1 MIISKREVKMAYPI
15 LDQNIGRTAVIN
27 HKIRIIDDSLINELE
42 RYSDSVQIYEV
53 IRCIDGV
60 LLFFDDHM
68 ERMEKSVAESNSA
81 DLNFKSTKPTDNKN
95 TETTDLKS
103 GNSNRANNEFA
114 GHFLLFDSN
123 LIKNDAEKLILYEG
137 IQNANIKIVLT
148 REVCAIFASSFYYPP
163 AIVYEKGVAV
173 GLIEWERSNPN
184 AKLVSSEY
192 KLAMSQKLL
201 SAGPFGKYFETLLV
215 AKDGR
220 VTEGSRTN
228 VFFVED
234 SKVFT
239 APRESILE
247 GITRKYVLQAIE
259 AAGCE
264 ILTEYF
270 STDDIKIRADAVF
283 LTGTSIGVL
292 PVSAV
297 EDFAIDSPGNSSLQ
311 RIIIE
316 YAKIVDEFIKIHK
329 NAT

>member
-1 MIISKREVKMAYPI
+1 MAYPI

-27 HKIRIIDDSLINELE
+27 HEIRIIDDSLIEELK
-42 RYSDSVQIYEV
+42 RHADSIQIYEV

-68 ERMEKSVAESNSA
+68 ERMRNSVSEIN
-81 DLNFKSTKPTDNKN
+81 N
-95 TETTDLKS
+95 T
-103 GNSNRANNEFA
+103 NPF
-114 GHFLLFDSN
+114 FFDSN
-123 LIKNDAEKLILYEG
+123 HIKTDAEKLILSEG
-137 IQNANIKIVLT
+137 IQNGNIKIIMT
-148 REVCAIFASSFYYPP
+148 EDVCAIFASAFYYPP
-163 AIVYEKGVAV
+163 ESVYESGVAV
-173 GLIEWERSNPN
+173 GLIEWERPNPN

-192 KLAMSQKLL
+192 KLAMSQKLQ
-201 SAGPFGKYFETLLV
+201 SDGPFGKYFETLLV
-215 AKDGR
+215 ARDGR

-228 VFFVED
+228 VFFVEG

-239 APRESILE
+239 APRYSILE

-264 ILTEYF
+264 IFTEHF
-270 STDDIKIRADAVF
+270 STNDIKIRADAVF

-297 EDFAIDSPGNSSLQ
+297 EDFAIDSPGNSALQ

-316 YAKIVDEFIKIHK
+316 YSKIVDEFIKIHK
-329 NAT
+329 KAT

>member
-1 MIISKREVKMAYPI
+1 MAYPI

-27 HKIRIIDDSLINELE
+27 HEIRIIDDSLINELE

-68 ERMEKSVAESNSA
+68 ERMEKSVAEISNET
-81 DLNFKSTKPTDNKN
+81 DLNSRSIKSTENIKAKIM
-95 TETTDLKS
+95 DLKS
-103 GNSNRANNEFA
+103 DYSIRANNEFA
-114 GHFLLFDSN
+114 NNFMSFDSGK
-123 LIKNDAEKLILYEG
+123 LKFDAEKLILSER
-137 IQNANIKIVLT
+137 IQNGNIKIVLT
-148 REVCAIFASSFYYPP
+148 GEMSAIFASAFYYPP
-163 AIVYEKGVAV
+163 ESVYKKGVAV
-173 GLIEWERSNPN
+173 GLIEWERPNPN

-192 KLAMSQKLL
+192 KAAMSQKLQ
-201 SAGPFGKYFETLLV
+201 SDGPFGKYFETLLV
-215 AKDGR
+215 ARDGR

-228 VFFVED
+228 VFFVEGN
-234 SKVFT
+234 KVFT

-264 ILTEYF
+264 IFTEYF

-297 EDFAIDSPGNSSLQ
+297 EDFAIDSPGNSALQ

-316 YAKIVDEFIKIHK
+316 YSKIVDEFIKIHK
-329 NAT
+329 KST